1 MPHALHGNHRQ
12 EASISMFQSPFSLPQ
27 ARTPRILLLL
37 LLLVLIAGHGRAQ
50 EYVGR
55 YDIYSGFT
63 TLETPYRDLVQRG
76 YNLQVGYNARTWASI
91 GFDYSVSSGHNTI
104 TPNFLPLN
112 LQQLLQQELGPAY
125 ALVAVPTNASTQT
138 FAAGPQYQYRRFER
152 ATFFV
157 RPALGAVRE
166 SATPRPKDPL
176 NAAVVQ
182 QLAPSG
188 HKTDW
193 QGFYGFGG
201 GFDLNATKHISL
213 RMQTDVVYYHLFND
227 ILRDGSWS
235 VRWSVGPSFHFGR
248 NIRVSKSV
256 QLRSA
261 PPAAASQQSHAN
273 P

>member
-1 MPHALHGNHRQ
+1 L
-12 EASISMFQSPFSLPQ
+12 
-27 ARTPRILLLL
+27 
-37 LLLVLIAGHGRAQ
+37 
-50 EYVGR
+50 
-55 YDIYSGFT
+55 GFA
-63 TLETPYRDLVQRG
+63 YF
-76 YNLQVGYNARTWASI
+76 I
-91 GFDYSVSSGHNTI
+91 SSGHNTI

-112 LQQLLQQELGPAY
+112 LQQLLRQELGSAY
-125 ALVAVPTNASTQT
+125 ALVAVPTNETTQT
-138 FAAGPQYQYRRFER
+138 FAAGPQYQHRRFEK

-176 NAAVVQ
+176 NTAVVQ

-201 GFDLNATKHISL
+201 GLDLNATRHISL

-227 ILRDGSWS
+227 ILRDGSWT
-235 VRWSVGPSFHFGR
+235 VWCSVGPSFHFGR
-248 NIRVSKSV
+248 NIRAEKSV
-256 QLRSA
+256 QPKSA
-261 PPAAASQQSHAN
+261 STGPLSLSSHSN

>member
-1 MPHALHGNHRQ
+1 ML
-12 EASISMFQSPFSLPQ
+12 QSPLSLRL
-27 ARTPRILLLL
+27 ARTLRALSLL
-37 LLLVLIAGHGRAQ
+37 LLLVLIAGRGRAQ

-76 YNLQVGYNARTWASI
+76 YHLQVGYNVRTWASL
-91 GFDYSVSSGHNTI
+91 GFDYSISSGHNTI

-125 ALVAVPTNASTQT
+125 ALVAVPTNDTTQT
-138 FAAGPQYQYRRFER
+138 FAAGPQYQYRRFDR
-152 ATFFV
+152 VTLFV

-176 NAAVVQ
+176 NVAVVQ

-227 ILRDGSWS
+227 ILRDGSWT
-235 VRWSVGPSFHFGR
+235 VRWSVGPSFRFGR
-248 NIRVSKSV
+248 NVRAEKSV
-256 QLRSA
+256 QLKSA
-261 PPAAASQQSHAN
+261 APAAASQSSQSN

>member
-1 MPHALHGNHRQ
+1 MLH
-12 EASISMFQSPFSLPQ
+12 SPFSLRLRR
-27 ARTPRILLLL
+27 ALRTLLFLL
-37 LLLVLIAGHGRAQ
+37 PLVLIAGRGRAQ

-63 TLETPYRDLVQRG
+63 TLDTPYRNLEQRG
-76 YNLQVGYNARTWASI
+76 YHLQLGYNARTWASL

-112 LQQLLQQELGPAY
+112 LQQLLRQELGPAY
-125 ALVAVPTNASTQT
+125 ALVAVPTNDTTQT

-176 NAAVVQ
+176 NTAIVQ
-182 QLAPSG
+182 QLVPSG

-201 GFDLNATKHISL
+201 GLDLNATKHISL

-227 ILRDGSWS
+227 ILRDGSWT
-235 VRWSVGPSFHFGR
+235 VRWSVGPSIHLGR
-248 NIRVSKSV
+248 NIRAEKSV
-256 QLRSA
+256 QLKSA
-261 PPAAASQQSHAN
+261 SPTAVSQSSHSN

>member
-1 MPHALHGNHRQ
+1 MVP
-12 EASISMFQSPFSLPQ
+12 SPLSPCLSRMLRTLSLL
-27 ARTPRILLLL
+27 TF
-37 LLLVLIAGHGRAQ
+37 LVLIAGHARAQ

-76 YNLQVGYNARTWASI
+76 YHLQLGYNVRTWASL
-91 GFDYSVSSGHNTI
+91 GFDYSISSGHNTI

-125 ALVAVPTNASTQT
+125 ALVAVPANATTQT

-176 NAAVVQ
+176 NTAIVQ
-182 QLAPSG
+182 QLVPSG

-201 GFDLNATKHISL
+201 GLDLNATKHISL

-227 ILRDGSWS
+227 ILRDGSWT

-248 NIRVSKSV
+248 NVRAEKSV
-256 QLRSA
+256 QLKSA
-261 PPAAASQQSHAN
+261 PTGPVSQSSHSN

>member
-1 MPHALHGNHRQ
+1 MV
-12 EASISMFQSPFSLPQ
+12 SSPLSPCLSRMLRTLSLL
-27 ARTPRILLLL
+27 TFLL
-37 LLLVLIAGHGRAQ
+37 LIAGHAGAQ

-76 YNLQVGYNARTWASI
+76 YHLQLGYNARTWASL

-112 LQQLLQQELGPAY
+112 LQQLLRQELGPAY
-125 ALVAVPTNASTQT
+125 ALVAVPADDTTQT
-138 FAAGPQYQYRRFER
+138 FAAGPQYQYRRFDR
-152 ATFFV
+152 ATLFV

-166 SATPRPKDPL
+166 SATPHPKDPL
-176 NAAVVQ
+176 NTAIVR
-182 QLAPSG
+182 QLVPSG

-201 GFDLNATKHISL
+201 GLDLNATKHISL

-227 ILRDGSWS
+227 ILRDGSWT
-235 VRWSVGPSFHFGR
+235 VRWSAGPSFHFGR
-248 NIRVSKSV
+248 NVRAENSV
-256 QLRSA
+256 QPKSA
-261 PPAAASQQSHAN
+261 STGPLSQSSHSN

>member
-1 MPHALHGNHRQ
+1 MVP
-12 EASISMFQSPFSLPQ
+12 SPFFLHSSRSLRPC
-27 ARTPRILLLL
+27 LLVLL
-37 LLLVLIAGHGRAQ
+37 LLLVAGRGRAQ

-63 TLETPYRDLVQRG
+63 TLNTPYRNLEQRG
-76 YNLQVGYNARTWASI
+76 YHLQVGYNARTWASL

-112 LQQLLQQELGPAY
+112 LQQLLKLELGPAY
-125 ALVAVPTNASTQT
+125 ALVAVPADDTTQT
-138 FAAGPQYQYRRFER
+138 FAAGPQYQYRRFD
-152 ATFFV
+152 TVTLFV

-176 NAAVVQ
+176 NTAVVQ

-201 GFDLNATKHISL
+201 GLDLNATKHVAL
-213 RMQTDVVYYHLFND
+213 RLQTDVVYYHLFND
-227 ILRDGSWS
+227 ILRNGSWT
-235 VRWSVGPSFHFGR
+235 VRWSVGPSFRFER
-248 NIRVSKSV
+248 NIRAEKSV
-256 QLRSA
+256 QSKSA
-261 PPAAASQQSHAN
+261 SPSAVSQSSHSN

>member
-1 MPHALHGNHRQ
+1 MLH
-12 EASISMFQSPFSLPQ
+12 SPFSLRLRR
-27 ARTPRILLLL
+27 ALRTLSFLLP
-37 LLLVLIAGHGRAQ
+37 LVLIAGRGRAQ

-63 TLETPYRDLVQRG
+63 TLDTPYRNLEQRG
-76 YNLQVGYNARTWASI
+76 YHLQLGYNARTWASL

-112 LQQLLQQELGPAY
+112 LQQLLRQELGPAY
-125 ALVAVPTNASTQT
+125 ALVAVPTDDTTQT

-176 NAAVVQ
+176 NTAVVQ

-201 GFDLNATKHISL
+201 GLDLNATKHISL

-227 ILRDGSWS
+227 ILRDGSWT

-248 NIRVSKSV
+248 NIRAEKSV
-256 QLRSA
+256 QLKSA
-261 PPAAASQQSHAN
+261 SPTAVSQSSHSN